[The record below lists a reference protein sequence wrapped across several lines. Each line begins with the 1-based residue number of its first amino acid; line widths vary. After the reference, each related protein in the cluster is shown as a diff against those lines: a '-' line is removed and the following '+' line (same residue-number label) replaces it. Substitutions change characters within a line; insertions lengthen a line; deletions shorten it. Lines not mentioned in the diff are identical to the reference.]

1 MSVEVLLSP
10 STFPSHSPI
19 PWNVVLGHRIV
30 GNRLNLVIKSGGE
43 REESQ
48 ASTYRMAW
56 VERKVDV

>member
-1 MSVEVLLSP
+1 
-10 STFPSHSPI
+10 
-19 PWNVVLGHRIV
+19 VVLGHRIV